1 MATTRKRLE
10 RIEGAV
16 RFREWIGSER
26 MLESM
31 SEEELEVLAATGQ
44 WPDRPEPAPGT
55 SSLDDMSRQDLIKM
69 WKEALRRFA
78 GRNSEDLE
86 FYALHGHWPE
96 QACRYCREARNG
108 LSK

>member
-1 MATTRKRLE
+1 MVTTRKRLDS
-10 RIEGAV
+10 IEGEV

-31 SEEELEVLAATGQ
+31 SEAELQTLAVTGQ
-44 WPDRPEPAPGT
+44 WPDRPEPAPGA

-78 GRNSEDLE
+78 GRNSEDME

-96 QACRYCREARNG
+96 QACRDCREAKNVV
-108 LSK
+108 